1 MTDNYLPAA
10 APPQRGE
17 TLPPASADEP
27 GTADVVRDQA
37 SDLSHS
43 GVQAGKHVAAVAR
56 EEALRLLLAG
66 HGFHDRATARPRRSE
81 TGRSGSAASPDVR
94 SLVLARRLVGS

>member
-43 GVQAGKHVAAVAR
+43 GVQAGMHVADVAR

-66 HGFHDRATARPRRSE
+66 HGFHDRSHCP
-81 TGRSGSAASPDVR
+81 AAPER
-94 SLVLARRLVGS
+94 TREIGVGSVACFSLAGACSQARG

>member
-1 MTDNYLPAA
+1 MTGNYLPGA

-17 TLPPASADEP
+17 TWPPASADEP
-27 GTADVVRDQA
+27 STADVVRDQA

-43 GVQAGKHVAAVAR
+43 GVQAGKHEPTLPGRRRSGSSWRDIASTI
-56 EEALRLLLAG
+56 G
-66 HGFHDRATARPRRSE
+66 ATAQPRRSE

-94 SLVLARRLVGS
+94 SLVFARRLVGS